1 MDIAI
6 HSLHSLCKRAGCF
19 KTSSQRD
26 APQTPTSPS
35 LLAPKGTYNLGRVK
49 YEKIHVY

>member
-1 MDIAI
+1 MDISI

-19 KTSSQRD
+19 KTSFQGH

-35 LLAPKGTYNLGRVK
+35 LWHPEALITWAG
-49 YEKIHVY
+49 